1 MKLCIW
7 CEEEIERPAKR
18 LSAKEWATIK
28 LHRLCVTAWRHHQC
42 PKSPIEQ
49 PPDRNCSACGA
60 QLVRK
65 EKENWQA
72 WVKRK
77 CCDKS
82 CAATAKI
89 RRVRPTIIIVPVPYQ
104 QRVHVKQYIPGTP
117 EFKQIAALYGG

>member
-1 MKLCIW
+1 MEVNLFGVGTKANTPSI
-7 CEEEIERPAKR
+7 
-18 LSAKEWATIK
+18 
-28 LHRLCVTAWRHHQC
+28 TAQRR
-42 PKSPIEQ
+42 I
-49 PPDRNCSACGA
+49 NCYVEA
-60 QLVRK
+60 RK